1 MVNFVFQDSILR
13 EDSEKTACFCEL
25 ASRNELVM
33 ILYDV
38 GMINAG
44 HGLKRNDTAPKL
56 KMKPE
61 K

>member
-1 MVNFVFQDSILR
+1 M
-13 EDSEKTACFCEL
+13 
-25 ASRNELVM
+25 M
-33 ILYDV
+33 LYDV

-61 K
+61 KSMVPALVHIIS

>member
-1 MVNFVFQDSILR
+1 MNG
-13 EDSEKTACFCEL
+13 TACFCEL

-33 ILYDV
+33 ILYVV

-44 HGLKRNDTAPKL
+44 HGLKRNDTALKL